1 MGISLSADE
10 QSALRRDAS
19 IYAAEGGDL
28 SQDLIDLQSQI
39 DTGAV
44 AGSVTAA
51 MLHSNLADLFATISW
66 GTPDAE
72 DANTIDVRLQLLD
85 VQGNSLAAERV
96 FELRVSDAEYGAASA
111 SATIAAGDLGLGTI
125 ISGSGTATVLVE
137 TDADGKLDLKISE
150 AAAASRYIVASPSFG
165 SPFLDCTDSLTL
177 PFA

>member
-51 MLHSNLADLFATISW
+51 MLHSALADLFATISW
-66 GTPDAE
+66 GAPDAE

-111 SATIAAGDLGLGTI
+111 SATIAAGDLG
-125 ISGSGTATVLVE
+125 
-137 TDADGKLDLKISE
+137 KLDLKISE